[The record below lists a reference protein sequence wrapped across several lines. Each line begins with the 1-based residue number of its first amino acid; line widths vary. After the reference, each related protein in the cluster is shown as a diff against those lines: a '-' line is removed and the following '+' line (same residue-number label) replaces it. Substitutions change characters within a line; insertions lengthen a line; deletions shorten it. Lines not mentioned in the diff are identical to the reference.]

1 MSGIRHEHRTLP
13 VLIAVGVLLG
23 AGLALASPAGR
34 RSPTPTPTLTPAFG
48 LSPSMR
54 PSSSAGAVSPS
65 PPVVAT
71 AAGERACDPVEP
83 VPGWSAG
90 HGPLAHAIHVLA
102 SGCSRGHGEG
112 LPTVIQHLGE
122 RASGEHPTGP
132 DHSAGGARAADK
144 GGHAGHQGGKD
155 VSGSGG
161 SGDTDGGVDVVHGK
175 DQDGAHGKDTHVAD
189 PSLGNDG
196 ASATEGSSP
205 DHGASANERANGGAG
220 ARTFRWP
227 REG

>member
-34 RSPTPTPTLTPAFG
+34 RSPTLTPAFG

-90 HGPLAHAIHVLA
+90 HGPFAHAIHVLA

-112 LPTVIQHLGE
+112 LSTVIQHLGE
-122 RASGEHPTGP
+122 RASGEHSTGP
-132 DHSAGGARAADK
+132 DHSAGGARAGHK

-161 SGDTDGGVDVVHGK
+161 SGDTDGVDVAHGK
-175 DQDGAHGKDTHVAD
+175 DQDGAHGKNTHVAD
-189 PSLGNDG
+189 PSPGNDG
-196 ASATEGSSP
+196 ASATGGSSP
-205 DHGASANERANGGAG
+205 DHRASANERANGGRRRPHLPSA
-220 ARTFRWP
+220 A
-227 REG
+227 